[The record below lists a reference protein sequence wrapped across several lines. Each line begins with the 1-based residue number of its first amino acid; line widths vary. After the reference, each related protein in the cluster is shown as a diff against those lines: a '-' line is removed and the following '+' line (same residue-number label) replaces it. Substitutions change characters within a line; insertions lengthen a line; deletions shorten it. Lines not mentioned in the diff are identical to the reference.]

1 MGKLT
6 KNQILEIS
14 YQEFLDIG
22 YEKTTLR
29 HLSSK
34 LNVTHGNILYHF
46 KSKDYIA
53 LDILRK
59 YFDLWFISSDIF
71 SDPETRKRFN
81 KNYVFQTI
89 VHFSYMV
96 THPEFARFYTDF
108 LRAGSSLFVDQFK
121 TYFTNFVDS
130 LDNTDYFQRMIKQE
144 MDVLLIVEANTKLVS
159 FILNGQTTV
168 REASVY
174 LYNLLNLFWDLGKSI
189 SQIEEEVEK
198 ALHEQSRV
206 EKVSKF
212 IETEMLRFE

>member
-1 MGKLT
+1 
-6 KNQILEIS
+6 
-14 YQEFLDIG
+14 
-22 YEKTTLR
+22 
-29 HLSSK
+29 
-34 LNVTHGNILYHF
+34 
-46 KSKDYIA
+46 
-53 LDILRK
+53 
-59 YFDLWFISSDIF
+59 
-71 SDPETRKRFN
+71 
-81 KNYVFQTI
+81 
-89 VHFSYMV
+89 
-96 THPEFARFYTDF
+96 
-108 LRAGSSLFVDQFK
+108 
-121 TYFTNFVDS
+121 
-130 LDNTDYFQRMIKQE
+130 